1 MLSNNSFAFVS
12 LWQVPQFILDH
23 MLDAG
28 RPGKV
33 VVTQP
38 RRLAAVSVATRVSQ
52 ERGERLGESVG
63 YHVRLDA
70 RLPSFPASVVFC
82 TTGILLR
89 QLSGSRGLDGVVHVV
104 VDEVWEWGNVLPHDR
119 MCFRQCVSV
128 HVIGI
133 CFITSLCISVASLCS
148 PCVQAQAHV
157 RNAIFLIPYLF
168 TLTELHRCTSVI

>member
-1 MLSNNSFAFVS
+1 
-12 LWQVPQFILDH
+12 
-23 MLDAG
+23 MLDAR

-70 RLPSFPASVVFC
+70 RLPSYPVSVVFC

-104 VDEVWEWGNVLPHDR
+104 VDEVREWENVLYPDR
-119 MCFRQCVSV
+119 MFVRECDSV
-128 HVIGI
+128 HVIGVH
-133 CFITSLCISVASLCS
+133 LLHH
-148 PCVQAQAHV
+148 CV
-157 RNAIFLIPYLF
+157 YL
-168 TLTELHRCTSVI
+168 

>member
-1 MLSNNSFAFVS
+1 
-12 LWQVPQFILDH
+12 
-23 MLDAG
+23 MLDTQ

-38 RRLAAVSVATRVSQ
+38 RRLAAVSVATRVAQ

-70 RLPSFPASVVFC
+70 RLPSTPASVVFC

-104 VDEVWEWGNVLPHDR
+104 VDEVCKWKDIFCVQRNAIGV
-119 MCFRQCVSV
+119 CVSV
-128 HVIGI
+128 THMFMM
-133 CFITSLCISVASLCS
+133 CF
-148 PCVQAQAHV
+148 AH
-157 RNAIFLIPYLF
+157 P
-168 TLTELHRCTSVI
+168 

>member
-1 MLSNNSFAFVS
+1 MVQQNSPFALTSLCFLYVSAFVR
-12 LWQVPQFILDH
+12 LRQIPQFILDH
-23 MLDAG
+23 MLDTQ

-63 YHVRLDA
+63 YHVRLDS
-70 RLPSFPASVVFC
+70 RLPSTPVSVVFC

-104 VDEVWEWGNVLPHDR
+104 VDEVRANKLSGRTTRIYAYLIGS
-119 MCFRQCVSV
+119 CVFAATFCAR
-128 HVIGI
+128 I
-133 CFITSLCISVASLCS
+133 
-148 PCVQAQAHV
+148 
-157 RNAIFLIPYLF
+157 
-168 TLTELHRCTSVI
+168 